1 MNSASAHTRFE
12 ALVQTWSADLYRYAY
27 WLCHNQMQAEE
38 LVQETFLRAW
48 RSLHSLRHE
57 RAAKSWL
64 ITILRREHA
73 RTYQRRV
80 LAIDEDADPDEFEAS
95 SSDVGPEGVL
105 LRRALRQMSERYREP
120 LLLQVLG
127 GYSTNEIGKTL
138 GLSKAA
144 VLSRLFRARRK
155 LRATLEGGEDDRVEQ
170 EMNL

>member
-27 WLCHNQMQAEE
+27 WLCHSQMQAEE

-48 RSLHSLRHE
+48 RSLHSLRNE

-73 RTYQRRV
+73 RTYQRRA
-80 LAIDEDADPDEFEAS
+80 LAVVEGADPDEFGAS
-95 SSDVGPEGVL
+95 RSDVRPEVVL
-105 LRRALRQMSERYREP
+105 LRRALRQLSERYREP

-127 GYSTNEIGKTL
+127 GYSTHEIGETL
-138 GLSKAA
+138 GLSKEA

-155 LRATLEGGEDDRVEQ
+155 LRATLEGNEDDRIEQ
-170 EMNL
+170 EMNS